1 MGIFPI
7 WGFQMLTA
15 LALSFVFR
23 LNKVLVIL
31 ASNISFGP
39 MTPIIIF
46 ISHRVG
52 AIWMGDRVQQL
63 SFSTDIT
70 FAKVKAD
77 LLQYVAG
84 AITLAMVAG
93 VIFGIVTYAFLKIN
107 KQLKRSGPLPPG
119 S

>member
-1 MGIFPI
+1 
-7 WGFQMLTA
+7 MLTA

-52 AIWMGDRVQQL
+52 AIWMGDDAQRL
-63 SFSTDIT
+63 T
-70 FAKVKAD
+70 FATDLTLDRVKAD

-84 AITLAMVAG
+84 AITLAIAAG
-93 VIFGIVTYAFLKIN
+93 VIFAIVTYGFLKIN